1 MLLKSLHAFD
11 KKRLKHTDTHVK
23 TIEGKHFV
31 EKRDP
36 NGEVKTEMMEGTTY
50 GYVVSYVYDLQVG
63 EILPNLIIGKILE
76 IQSKP
81 SNEVTSIKQS
91 PVLKGH
97 LFLYCHRKFHMNC
110 TSFKW
115 SLV

>member
-11 KKRLKHTDTHVK
+11 KKRLKHTDTQVK

-76 IQSKP
+76 I
-81 SNEVTSIKQS
+81 
-91 PVLKGH
+91 
-97 LFLYCHRKFHMNC
+97 
-110 TSFKW
+110 
-115 SLV
+115 

>member
-1 MLLKSLHAFD
+1 MAAMLLKSLHAFD

-36 NGEVKTEMMEGTTY
+36 NGKVKTEMMEGTTY

-76 IQSKP
+76 IQSNLP
-81 SNEVTSIKQS
+81 MRS
-91 PVLKGH
+91 PLLSSH
-97 LFLYCHRKFHMNC
+97 LY
-110 TSFKW
+110 
-115 SLV
+115 